1 MLHSYWPWHSMATNT
16 SPLLQ
21 IQWLCWSGS
30 CLSAHSRLP
39 LQGFQA
45 AQIFSH
51 CGMCEWV
58 SWGGILCMV
67 KCIHITFSRVQ
78 DLGHSI
84 SGINQPPPRRSE
96 LFDQCTY
103 TLCIWCEIK
112 VHKLTVQVGTL
123 PANQTSRLWCLLN
136 HYTAGIASH
145 EIELNKMWNEDGKM
159 WNRDLTY

>member
-1 MLHSYWPWHSMATNT
+1 MLHSYWPWHSMGTNT

-84 SGINQPPPRRSE
+84 SGINQPPPRRYRIVRSMRLHTVYIYDVRLRCTSSLCKLE
-96 LFDQCTY
+96 LSQRTRHPDYGVCWIIIQ
-103 TLCIWCEIK
+103 LVLHLMK
-112 VHKLTVQVGTL
+112 
-123 PANQTSRLWCLLN
+123 
-136 HYTAGIASH
+136 
-145 EIELNKMWNEDGKM
+145 
-159 WNRDLTY
+159 